1 LEAAQELYN
10 DAPVGF
16 AVKQESS
23 DQDLAELSTRF
34 YDHDVDLLQNIL
46 VITRGELEIITDDDT
61 KNVPGSLMA
70 EVAPTVTSMSKIAQ
84 TCGDRSQAKVLIF
97 FRFT

>member
-1 LEAAQELYN
+1 MYN

-61 KNVPGSLMA
+61 KNVPRLLI
-70 EVAPTVTSMSKIAQ
+70 APSVTSMSKIAQ
-84 TCGDRSQAKVLIF
+84 TLCGDRFQAKVLVF
-97 FRFT
+97 FRFA